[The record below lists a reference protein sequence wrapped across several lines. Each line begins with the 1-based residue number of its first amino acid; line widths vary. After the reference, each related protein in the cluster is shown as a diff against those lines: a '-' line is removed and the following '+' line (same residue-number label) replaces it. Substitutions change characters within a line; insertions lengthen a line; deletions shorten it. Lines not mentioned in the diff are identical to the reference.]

1 MNPRLLTD
9 RVSHIPARVTGELV
23 EVNRKVV
30 AMSTAHTSTDRIER
44 TELVNGGSGWWVGDH
59 AAARAVLADLR
70 FSSAAA
76 ADPDFSRG
84 RDVPLNPDSILGMDP
99 PRHTR
104 MRRPSLKLFSAAHA
118 ERLRGLLERTAE
130 ELLDGLDG
138 PPVDLLEAFIAPFT
152 SAGITAALGLPPV
165 DHAKVRN
172 WIRPVLAVTA
182 EQAVGA
188 GEGARRYAAYL
199 HELLQDPDVW
209 RDDNVVPGLVAAHD
223 HPNDA
228 VRMIAFTLISGHV
241 STSVQLSNGVLA
253 LLDHPDQWQRLV
265 AEPDLADRA
274 VEELL
279 RFTPPETY
287 SLHPRKAVE
296 DVELAGVP
304 IRAGDLV
311 FVCPQHANRDP
322 AVFPDPDR
330 LDITREKCPHLTFG
344 PGRHH
349 CVGAHLAR
357 LELRI
362 ALAALARR
370 FPGLRL
376 AVPRAEVRHREG
388 LQFRELFSL
397 PVRW

>member
-1 MNPRLLTD
+1 
-9 RVSHIPARVTGELV
+9 
-23 EVNRKVV
+23 
-30 AMSTAHTSTDRIER
+30 MSTAHTSTDRIGR
-44 TELVNGGSGWWVGDH
+44 SELDNGGSGWWVGDH

-76 ADPDFSRG
+76 ADPDVNRD
-84 RDVPLNPDSILGMDP
+84 RDVPLNPRSILGMDP
-99 PRHTR
+99 PEHNR

-118 ERLRGLLERTAE
+118 ERLQGLLERTAE
-130 ELLDGLDG
+130 DLLDGLGD
-138 PPVDLLEAFIAPFT
+138 PPVDLLETFIAPFT

-165 DHAKVRN
+165 DHALVRA
-172 WIRPVLAVTA
+172 WSRPVLALTA
-182 EQAVGA
+182 EQAAGA
-188 GEGARRYAAYL
+188 GEASARYATYL

-209 RDDNVVPGLVAAHD
+209 RDGSPVAGLMAAHD
-223 HPNDA
+223 HPGDA
-228 VRMIAFTLISGHV
+228 VRMIAFMLFSGHV
-241 STSVQLSNGVLA
+241 STSVQLSNGVLE
-253 LLDHPDQWQRLV
+253 LLDHPDQWRRLV
-265 AEPDLADRA
+265 AEPALADRA

-287 SLHPRKAVE
+287 SLHPRMAVE
-296 DVELAGVP
+296 DVDLAGVP
-304 IRAGDLV
+304 VSAGDLV

-330 LDITREKCPHLTFG
+330 LDITRRQCPHLTFG

-357 LELRI
+357 AELRI
-362 ALAALARR
+362 ALTALARR

-388 LQFRELFSL
+388 LQFRELFTL
-397 PVRW
+397 PVAW